1 MRFLL
6 SFVLVLLLAPFC
18 QCGWQ
23 DEAGRGST
31 GDEPAS
37 GSVTKLQRVTVEQE
51 IPVDQLKVIVK
62 PLTLEEVTSA
72 ADAWFAALRKQ
83 SGKIADEQLSV
94 KRQAADAPSEQ
105 NAADKAE
112 ALERLTEMKLQQ
124 TSLIERLTVVLE
136 SMESKGGDVAEYQS
150 YVSAQR
156 GVNLDTADTAATLA
170 ALKGWLKSDEGGVK
184 WAWRIANFFFIL
196 IVTRILA
203 SFISGIVKRWL
214 DKSSHMSR
222 LAEDLVAR
230 SIRNLLMALGLMIAL
245 TALGV
250 DVGPLLAAL
259 GATGFII
266 GFALQGTLSNFA
278 SGLMILVNR
287 PFDVGDVVE
296 AGGVSGKVAEMN
308 LVSTTFATFDNQK
321 IIVPNNEI
329 WDNVITNATAQKT
342 RRVDLVFGVG
352 YEDDLAKVDQLLN
365 EIVQAHPAVL
375 ADPKPT
381 IKVNELADSSVNFI
395 CRPWAKTEDY
405 WTVYWDLLR
414 TVKERFDAEGISI
427 PYPQRDVHVH
437 NSPLTNS

>member
-1 MRFLL
+1 MR
-6 SFVLVLLLAPFC
+6 SFVSLVLYLSISPTCLYAVQDDSPSADPAAEDTAP
-18 QCGWQ
+18 
-23 DEAGRGST
+23 DVDTLE
-31 GDEPAS
+31 
-37 GSVTKLQRVTVEQE
+37 RVTVDQE
-51 IPVDQLKVIVK
+51 IPIDQLKVVVK
-62 PLTLEEVTSA
+62 PLTLDEVSAA
-72 ADAWFAALRKQ
+72 ADAWFDALRKQ
-83 SGKIADEQLSV
+83 SGKIAQEQLQV
-94 KRQAADAPSEQ
+94 KRENAAEENEQ
-105 NAADKAE
+105 NEEAKAE
-112 ALERLTEMKLQQ
+112 ALDRLTEMKLEQ

-136 SMESKGGDVAEYQS
+136 SMESKGGDIAEYQS
-150 YVSAQR
+150 YVTAQR
-156 GVNLDTADTAATLA
+156 GVNLDAGDTEATWAAI
-170 ALKGWLKSDEGGVK
+170 KGWLKSDEGGVK

-196 IVTRILA
+196 IATRILA

-222 LAEDLVAR
+222 LAEDLIAR

-245 TALGV
+245 TALGI

-296 AGGVSGKVAEMN
+296 AGGVSGKVSEMN

-329 WDNVITNATAQKT
+329 WDNVITNATAQET

-352 YEDDLAKVDQLLN
+352 YDDDLAKVDKLLN

-375 ADPKPT
+375 DTPEPT
-381 IKVNELADSSVNFI
+381 IKLNELADSSVNFI
-395 CRPWAKTEDY
+395 CRPWAKTDDY

-437 NSPLTNS
+437 NSPPHSS